1 LVDQKSKYLQLAK
14 LHKKYI
20 REGFLPTLGIP
31 FLTLLY
37 ESIDSDNKSILIF
50 FEKDNRIIGY
60 VTGSSGMKSIYIE
73 LLKRFPRLLISLLP
87 VLLSPKKIFK
97 ILEILFI
104 SIKSKGYTDL
114 PNEELLTIV
123 VDKDFQGKGYAEDL
137 FIKLCNEF
145 HNKGYN
151 SFKIVVGESLA
162 RAHSFYKKLGSIPV
176 RKIEIHKGISS
187 IVYLKK
193 I

>member
-1 LVDQKSKYLQLAK
+1 MVDQKSKYLQLAK